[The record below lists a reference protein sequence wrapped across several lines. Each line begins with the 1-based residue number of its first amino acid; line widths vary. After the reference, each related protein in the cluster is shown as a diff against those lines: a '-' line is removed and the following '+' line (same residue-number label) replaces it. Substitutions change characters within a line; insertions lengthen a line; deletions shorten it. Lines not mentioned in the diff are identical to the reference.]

1 MITNHSK
8 NRIIAR
14 TGLGPDKRV
23 IICVAIIF
31 GSTTSPIGPTIHM
44 PYTIF
49 TGLPIHIFKLYFRN
63 SAMYHAKRCN
73 SVLVDHMSLT

>member
-14 TGLGPDKRV
+14 TGLGPDKRA

-31 GSTTSPIGPTIHM
+31 GSTTSPIGPTIHV
-44 PYTIF
+44 PYTHSDY
-49 TGLPIHIFKLYFRN
+49 LHW
-63 SAMYHAKRCN
+63 
-73 SVLVDHMSLT
+73 LTHTYIQTIL

>member
-31 GSTTSPIGPTIHM
+31 GSTTSPIGPTIHV
-44 PYTIF
+44 PYTHSDY
-49 TGLPIHIFKLYFRN
+49 LR
-63 SAMYHAKRCN
+63 
-73 SVLVDHMSLT
+73 